1 MGYYTEISKSEYA
14 AKDVALYNRMNGVSG
29 HTVAGVVATQVAPQ
43 LLQFTIGR
51 ILSGSEKNENET
63 NTGNSSENTER
74 TRLQKE
80 LKSALK
86 DIGVDHEKDIET
98 KIAEVRTEGQNNIAK
113 AQENVNKYKTV
124 EQYDADIENQ
134 QNALNSLNDTNDP
147 DGTKRKEIE
156 KQIEALQSDKKARQ
170 DAENELRKVT
180 EAENAKLIKLNQR
193 AEDANDIIKQLNA
206 LDNNSVEKQETAKV
220 ESQYN
225 ELQTFNDAYKNYK
238 KSPSKETA
246 LALQKAYQDCPQ
258 DSPNYKNIS
267 TLYKMYQKDVE
278 GLL

>member
-1 MGYYTEISKSEYA
+1 MTLTTKIAE
-14 AKDVALYNRMNGVSG
+14 R
-29 HTVAGVVATQVAPQ
+29 Q
-43 LLQFTIGR
+43 
-51 ILSGSEKNENET
+51 KNENNE
-63 NTGNSSENTER
+63 SENISVDTER

-86 DIGVDHEKDIET
+86 DIGVEHEKDIET
-98 KIAEVRTEGQNNIAK
+98 KLVETRTEGQNNIAN
-113 AQENVNKYKTV
+113 AQKNVNQYKTI
-124 EQYDADIENQ
+124 EQYDADIENLQ
-134 QNALNSLNDTNDP
+134 SALNSLNDTNDP

-156 KQIEALQSDKKARQ
+156 KQIETLQADKKARQ

-180 EAENAKLIKLNQR
+180 ETENAKLVKLNQK
-193 AEDANDIIKQLNA
+193 ATEANDIIKQLNA
-206 LDNNSVEKQETAKV
+206 LDDNSVEKQETAKV

-238 KSPSKETA
+238 KAPSKETA

>member
-14 AKDVALYNRMNGVSG
+14 AKDVALYNRMNGVSAQKTTG
-29 HTVAGVVATQVAPQ
+29 VAIAEAIPSIFMTLTTKIAERQ
-43 LLQFTIGR
+43 
-51 ILSGSEKNENET
+51 KNENNE
-63 NTGNSSENTER
+63 SENISVDTER

-80 LKSALK
+80 LKTALK
-86 DIGVDHEKDIET
+86 DIGVEHEKDIET
-98 KIAEVRTEGQNNIAK
+98 KLVETRTEGQNNIAN
-113 AQENVNKYKTV
+113 AQKNVNQYKTI
-124 EQYDADIENQ
+124 EQYDADIENLQ
-134 QNALNSLNDTNDP
+134 SALNSLNDTNDP

-156 KQIEALQSDKKARQ
+156 KQIETLQADKKARQ

-180 EAENAKLIKLNQR
+180 ETENAKLVKLNQK
-193 AEDANDIIKQLNA
+193 ATEANDIIKQLNA
-206 LDNNSVEKQETAKV
+206 LDDNSVEKQETAKV

-238 KSPSKETA
+238 KAPSKETA